1 MSRIWP
7 TEFRGQLESESDLD
21 ETEPVCPIV
30 QPLSYLAVVASIS
43 LFAFPIRQNS
53 IHKSKTTYVTKKKK
67 RERELLKDCS
77 KIQENVTNLR
87 ICTR

>member
-53 IHKSKTTYVTKKKK
+53 IHKSKTTYVTKKKNGK
-67 RERELLKDCS
+67 ENSS
-77 KIQENVTNLR
+77 KIVLKFKKTLL
-87 ICTR
+87 T